1 MTTLMIVEPESTGHR
16 MILYVRLIVAE
27 AFVRGWQVVLLTTA
41 VGKAHPACKA
51 IMAEFGERLKVALM
65 PDIPPGG
72 SSGAGL
78 LRAQLSSIR
87 AFQAGY
93 RAVVRHEH
101 VDFVYVPFFNNID
114 KLIGLYRSPFDGT
127 PFGGMLVS
135 AKFHHRKCRIAEHGG
150 RQDKINEW
158 LFRLAL
164 RGPSLALLTSID
176 EPLADFVRK
185 NVGRRARKFRYV
197 PDVSSIRQPGRRTDA
212 RATYGFAEADFVVA
226 SYGSLSPRKGLAK
239 LLSMFA
245 APDLPASFRL
255 LLVGA
260 QNAEAKRMIAE
271 FLAGQ
276 PQREGKVTIVD
287 RFVSDAEEGNVFA
300 CADVMWLCYE
310 NFTGMS
316 GVLIQSAQAG
326 VPVVT
331 GSYGLIERNRAKHVL
346 GIRWSDFT
354 TLEDS
359 GVRFHWSRLTE
370 SIASLRG
377 TASLRAFAEAHTPEA
392 FGRNVIDAIAA
403 VQLEYSAAERLLVS

>member
-1 MTTLMIVEPESTGHR
+1 MTTLMVVEPESTGHR

-27 AFVRGWQVVLLTTA
+27 ALARGWRVVLLTTA
-41 VGKAHPACKA
+41 AAKAHPACEA
-51 IMAEFGERLKVALM
+51 ITEEFGERLTVALM

-78 LRAQLSSIR
+78 LRAQRSSIR
-87 AFQAGY
+87 AFRAGY

-101 VDFVYVPFFNNID
+101 IDFVYVPFFNNID
-114 KLIGLYRSPFDGT
+114 KLVGLYRSPFDDA

-135 AKFHHRKCRIAEHGG
+135 AKFHHRKCHITEVGG
-150 RQDKINEW
+150 RQDKLNEW

-164 RGPSLALLTSID
+164 RGPNLALLTSID
-176 EPLADFVRK
+176 EPLADFVRQ
-185 NVGRRARKFRYV
+185 NIRRHAEKFRYV
-197 PDVSSIRQPGRRTDA
+197 PDVSSVRQPGCRADA
-212 RATYGFAEADFVVA
+212 RAAYGFAEADFVVA

-239 LLSMFA
+239 LLSMFE
-245 APDLPASFRL
+245 APDLPAHFRL

-260 QNAEAKRMIAE
+260 QDAEAKRMIGE
-271 FLAGQ
+271 FLARQ
-276 PQREGKVTIVD
+276 PQRKVQMVIVD
-287 RFVSDAEEGNVFA
+287 RFVSDVEEGNVFA

-310 NFTGMS
+310 NFSGMS

-331 GSYGLIERNRAKHVL
+331 GGYGLIERNRAKHAL

-354 TLEDS
+354 TVE
-359 GVRFHWSRLTE
+359 GARVRFHWSRLTE
-370 SIASLRG
+370 SIASLAG
-377 TASLRAFAEAHTPEA
+377 TASLHAFAEAHAPEA

-403 VQLEYSAAERLLVS
+403 VQPGYAAMERLLVS